1 MSSLIF
7 SHANALE
14 KLEAMLMVDS
24 ATQEGVGPIL
34 SWHGVF
40 LALIISSAVIF
51 LLRPTSSSTSTQ
63 LNSNEQQTR
72 TEADDLSVDGDD
84 KSSDLSPTMNESI
97 KFVDITAS
105 SHGVENIRN
114 DVNVDDN
121 DFIIMP
127 NGSKV
132 RNPKK
137 CGNCGTTENLKKC
150 IKCMS
155 EAYCSKGK

>member
-1 MSSLIF
+1 
-7 SHANALE
+7 
-14 KLEAMLMVDS
+14 MLMVDS
-24 ATQEGVGPIL
+24 ATQEGVGPIP
-34 SWHGVF
+34 WHGLF

-51 LLRPTSSSTSTQ
+51 LLRPTSSSTQ

-72 TEADDLSVDGDD
+72 TEADDLSVDGGD
-84 KSSDLSPTMNESI
+84 KSSDLSPTMNDESI

-105 SHGVENIRN
+105 SHGVEHIRN

-127 NGSKV
+127 NGSKA

>member
-1 MSSLIF
+1 
-7 SHANALE
+7 
-14 KLEAMLMVDS
+14 MLMVDS

-34 SWHGVF
+34 SWHGVL
-40 LALIISSAVIF
+40 LALIISSAVLF
-51 LLRPTSSSTSTQ
+51 LLRPTSSSTQ

-105 SHGVENIRN
+105 SHGVEHIRN

-155 EAYCSKGK
+155 EAYCSKGKFKPQIYDKMFNNIYNMYV

>member
-1 MSSLIF
+1 VPAKAF
-7 SHANALE
+7 LE
-14 KLEAMLMVDS
+14 AEAMLMVDS
-24 ATQEGVGPIL
+24 ALQEGVGPIP
-34 SWHGVF
+34 WHGVF
-40 LALIISSAVIF
+40 LALIIASAVIL
-51 LLRPTSSSTSTQ
+51 LLRPTSPSTQ
-63 LNSNEQQTR
+63 LNSNEQLR

-105 SHGVENIRN
+105 SHGVEHIRN